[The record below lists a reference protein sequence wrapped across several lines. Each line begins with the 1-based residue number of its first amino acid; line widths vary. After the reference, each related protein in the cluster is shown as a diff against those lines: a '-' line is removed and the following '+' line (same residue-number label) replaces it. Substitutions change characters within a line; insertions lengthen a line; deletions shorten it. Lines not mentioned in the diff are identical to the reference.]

1 MTTLKSG
8 FILETG
14 KGFTIIELIVVI
26 AVMGILATI
35 AIARTLD
42 APVINARE
50 AAAMVGTDVRRTQE
64 LAMANIVTYRIVFD
78 GTSSYQIIRDP
89 GGTNTIVK
97 TETIPAGIT
106 ASATTIDFN
115 SLGEPSGGGTINVG
129 GSSVT
134 VAQYTGRV
142 NYL

>member
-1 MTTLKSG
+1 MTNLKSG
-8 FILETG
+8 VNLVSI
-14 KGFTIIELIVVI
+14 KGFTVLELIVVI
-26 AVMGILATI
+26 AVVGILAVM

-50 AAAMVGTDVRRTQE
+50 AAAMVGTDVRLTQE
-64 LAMANIVTYRIVFD
+64 LAMANVVTFRIVFD
-78 GTSSYQIIRDP
+78 GTSTYQIIQDP
-89 GGTNTIVK
+89 GGTPIAVK
-97 TETIPAGIT
+97 TETIPSGIT

-115 SLGEPSGGGTINVG
+115 SLGEPNGGFTINVG

-142 NYL
+142 NY

>member
-1 MTTLKSG
+1 MTNLKSG
-8 FILETG
+8 VKLG
-14 KGFTIIELIVVI
+14 SSKGFTVIELIVVI
-26 AVMGILATI
+26 AVMGILAVTV
-35 AIARTLD
+35 IARILD

-64 LAMANIVTYRIVFD
+64 LAMGNVVTYRIVFD
-78 GTSSYQIIRDP
+78 GTSTYQIIQDP
-89 GGTNTIVK
+89 GGTNTIVR

-115 SLGEPSGGGTINVG
+115 SLGEPNGGFNINVG
-129 GSSVT
+129 SSSVT

>member
-1 MTTLKSG
+1 MTNLKSG
-8 FILETG
+8 VNLVSI
-14 KGFTIIELIVVI
+14 KGFTVLELIVVI
-26 AVMGILATI
+26 AVVAILAVM

-42 APVINARE
+42 APAINSRE

-64 LAMANIVTYRIVFD
+64 LAMANVVNYRIVFD
-78 GTSSYQIIRDP
+78 GTSTYQIIQDP
-89 GGTNTIVK
+89 GGTNTIER

-115 SLGEPSGGGTINVG
+115 SLGEPNGGFTINVG
-129 GSSVT
+129 SSSVT

>member
-1 MTTLKSG
+1 MTNLKSG
-8 FILETG
+8 VNLGSI
-14 KGFTIIELIVVI
+14 KGFTVIELIVVI
-26 AVMGILATI
+26 VVIGILAVM

-64 LAMANIVTYRIVFD
+64 LAMANIVTYRIVFN
-78 GTSSYQIIRDP
+78 GTSSYQIIQDP
-89 GGTNTIVK
+89 GGTNTTVK
-97 TETIPAGIT
+97 TETIPSGIT

-115 SLGEPSGGGTINVG
+115 SLGEPSGGFTINVG
-129 GSSVT
+129 ASSVT

>member
-1 MTTLKSG
+1 MTNLKSG
-8 FILETG
+8 VKLG
-14 KGFTIIELIVVI
+14 SSKGFTVIELIVVI
-26 AVMGILATI
+26 AVMGILAVTV
-35 AIARTLD
+35 IARILD

-64 LAMANIVTYRIVFD
+64 LAMANVVTYRIVFD
-78 GTSSYQIIRDP
+78 GTSNYQIIQDP
-89 GGTNTIVK
+89 GGTNTIVR

-115 SLGEPSGGGTINVG
+115 SLGEPNGGFNINVG
-129 GSSVT
+129 SSSVT